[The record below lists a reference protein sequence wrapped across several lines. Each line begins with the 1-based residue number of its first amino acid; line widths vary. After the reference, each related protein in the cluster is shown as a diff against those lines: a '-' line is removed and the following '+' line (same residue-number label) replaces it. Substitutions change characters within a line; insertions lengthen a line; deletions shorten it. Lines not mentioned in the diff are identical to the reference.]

1 MISSSQLSDEQK
13 QALAKWAE
21 EGASIADLQRRLK
34 DEFSLSATYMDTR
47 FLVLDL
53 GLSIREPEPDGK
65 SEEPAAE
72 ESDQEESSQDEGSA
86 PGETD
91 GVSVTVDE
99 IAVPGALVSGKV
111 VFSDGEK
118 AIWMLDQMGRPS
130 LDPDTAGYR
139 PSEEDIMDFQVKLRD
154 ILSRHAG

>member
-1 MISSSQLSDEQK
+1 MISSSQLSEEQK

-34 DEFSLSATYMDTR
+34 EEFSLSATYMDTR

-53 GLSIREPEPDGK
+53 GLEIQEPEPEK
-65 SEEPAAE
+65 EAEPAAE
-72 ESDQEESSQDEGSA
+72 PEAVAEDEAQGPA
-86 PGETD
+86 EG
-91 GVSVTVDE
+91 GVAVTVDE
-99 IAVPGALVSGKV
+99 VAVPNALVSGKV

-154 ILSRHAG
+154 ILSKNAE

>member
-1 MISSSQLSDEQK
+1 MISSSQLSEEQK

-34 DEFSLSATYMDTR
+34 DELSLSATYMDTR
-47 FLVLDL
+47 FVVLDL
-53 GLSIREPEPDGK
+53 GLEIQEPE
-65 SEEPAAE
+65 EEEAE
-72 ESDQEESSQDEGSA
+72 EAPEPVVEDEPQATGD
-86 PGETD
+86 G

-99 IAVPGALVSGKV
+99 IAVPGAMVSGKV

-154 ILSRHAG
+154 ILSKHAG

>member
-13 QALAKWAE
+13 QALARWAE
-21 EGASIADLQRRLK
+21 EGASIADLQRRMK

-53 GLSIREPEPDGK
+53 GLSIREAEPDK
-65 SEEPAAE
+65 ESEEPAE
-72 ESDQEESSQDEGSA
+72 KDPVPEQEPSPS
-86 PGETD
+86 ETD
-91 GVSVTVDE
+91 GVSVRVDE

-139 PSEEDIMDFQVKLRD
+139 PSEEDVMDFQVKLRD